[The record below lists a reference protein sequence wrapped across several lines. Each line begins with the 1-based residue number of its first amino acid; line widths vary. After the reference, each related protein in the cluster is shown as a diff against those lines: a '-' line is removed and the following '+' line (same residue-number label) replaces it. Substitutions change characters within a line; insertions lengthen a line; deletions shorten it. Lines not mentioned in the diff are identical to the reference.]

1 MKRILPVLAGVL
13 TGMLVIFV
21 IETLGHMVYPIEMNL
36 ETATPEAKAD
46 FLKHIPP
53 AAIAIVIIAWAL
65 GAMGAGIV
73 STLISKDNSSEFY
86 PALKSGG
93 ILLGFGIINMI
104 MIPHPIW
111 FWIAGILVYLPFA
124 WLGYKIAVRKNHI

>member
-1 MKRILPVLAGVL
+1 MKRVLPVLAGVL
-13 TGMLVIFV
+13 TGMLIIFV

-36 ETATPEAKAD
+36 ETATPEAKAA
-46 FLKHIPP
+46 FLKNIPP

-65 GAMGAGIV
+65 GAMAAGIV
-73 STLISKDNSSEFY
+73 STLVSKENSSN

-104 MIPHPIW
+104 MVPHPIW

-124 WLGYKIAVRKNHI
+124 WLGYKIVVRRNPN